1 MVEIHRKNRIQ
12 TVSNCIVNIGE
23 YKIRIVSRID
33 PNHIIFEY
41 DIDDVE
47 MVVVEGKITYKKYKG
62 DK

>member
-1 MVEIHRKNRIQ
+1 MVEIHLKNGIQ
-12 TVSNCIVNIGE
+12 EVSMCIVNIGE
-23 YKIRIVSRID
+23 YKIRIVSKID

-62 DK
+62 E